1 MHITNL
7 RFLPAQKHPWHGHDK
22 SQIPPSTETKWCT
35 HSWYSLHTCCRYCRL
50 LDFPKQQNQPDMHIS
65 QTSDLS
71 RHRNIHDMDMTNL
84 RFLPAQ
90 KQSDVHIP
98 DTHYIHAVD
107 IVDFSIF
114 PTSQMCDISVH
125 CDLRGIEDRWLIH
138 VVPYKQVKGWSHI
151 LWQSKLVC
159 PPLAYMFLYKVRP
172 ARGTCQK

>member
-1 MHITNL
+1 M
-7 RFLPAQKHPWHGHDK
+7 
-22 SQIPPSTETKWCT
+22 
-35 HSWYSLHTCCRYCRL
+35 TC
-50 LDFPKQQNQPDMHIS
+50 IS
-65 QTSDLS
+65 QTSDFS
-71 RHRNIHDMDMTNL
+71 RRRNIHDMDMTNL

-138 VVPYKQVKGWSHI
+138 VVPYKQVKG
-151 LWQSKLVC
+151 
-159 PPLAYMFLYKVRP
+159 
-172 ARGTCQK
+172 